1 MRFWLTAI
9 ASSIL
14 KYYYKN
20 DDTSFLKLNYKVKF
34 GWFIAMCCFNI
45 NYDLLVLGAKFEA
58 GCGGCKCGEI

>member
-20 DDTSFLKLNYKVKF
+20 EDSRFLKLNYKAKF
-34 GWFIAMCCFNI
+34 G
-45 NYDLLVLGAKFEA
+45 LVYHHVLF
-58 GCGGCKCGEI
+58 